1 MSGAVASTLV
11 ARKFLDL
18 SEKWKSSLPEMTP
31 LKLMKMTYIAHGWH
45 LGLYGSSLID
55 EDVYAWQYGPV
66 FKDLFKSTKP
76 FGRNP
81 VKEVAASFNEQ
92 TLGTEMSEDQQELVK
107 AVDEGYRKY
116 KAFQLCDM
124 THKPGTPWHITVEL
138 NGGEE
143 NLRRDLVIP
152 KERIKEYYQ
161 DLAAQ

>member
-11 ARKFLDL
+11 ARELLNL
-18 SEKWKSSLPEMTP
+18 SEKWKPSLPEMTP

-45 LGLYGSSLID
+45 LGLYGPSLID

-66 FKDLFKSTKP
+66 FKDLFKSTKRY
-76 FGRNP
+76 GRNP
-81 VKEVAASFNEQ
+81 VENVAASINEQ
-92 TLGTEMSEDQQELVK
+92 YPKKKMGEDQRELVK

-116 KAFQLCDM
+116 EAFQLRDM

-138 NGGEE
+138 NGGEK
-143 NLRRDLVIP
+143 NLRRNLVIP
-152 KERIKEYYQ
+152 KELIREYYQ